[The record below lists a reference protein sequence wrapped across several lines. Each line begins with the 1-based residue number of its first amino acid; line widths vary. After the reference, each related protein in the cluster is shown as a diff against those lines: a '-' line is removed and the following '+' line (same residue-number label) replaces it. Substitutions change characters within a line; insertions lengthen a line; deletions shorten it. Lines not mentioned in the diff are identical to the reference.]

1 MDEQNY
7 FLKMIIRAMDHGIY
21 LGNVDS
27 SEDYLNDIV
36 EMFAKE
42 TDLFCRYESKTVVIE
57 DSMCNPIMNLA
68 ISKDTLFIVP
78 AGEDNFFSCFM
89 KVIKHVSNVHKEKKN
104 KKKEVDESD
113 FEWI

>member
-1 MDEQNY
+1 MEN
-7 FLKMIIRAMDHGIY
+7 GIY
-21 LGNVDS
+21 LGEIES
-27 SEDYLNDIV
+27 SDKYMDEIV
-36 EMFAKE
+36 ATFANE
-42 TDLFCRYESKTVVIE
+42 IDLYCKYEHKTVLIE

-89 KVIKHVSNVHKEKKN
+89 KVIKHVSSVHKRNKN
-104 KKKEVDESD
+104 KKKKIEENN